1 MSNIL
6 DTNGVEVAFQE
17 KSSIVMTAILAL
29 VFGIYFAMV
38 ISRLADTPADEIVY
52 QPLLIVA
59 IVPLVVLAVV
69 SHIVLAL
76 TNLKQANDHD
86 ERDRLISLRG
96 EQCGGYVLAVG
107 VFVGLVLAMAEAP
120 YFFVAHALLA
130 GWVLAEISAGGV
142 RILLYRRG
150 A

>member
-1 MSNIL
+1 M
-6 DTNGVEVAFQE
+6 AFQE
-17 KSSIVMTAILAL
+17 KSSLVMTAILA
-29 VFGIYFAMV
+29 VVYGIYFALV
-38 ISRLADTPADEIVY
+38 GSRMAETPVDEIVY

-59 IVPLVVLAVV
+59 VIPLVILAVV

-96 EQCGGYVLAVG
+96 EQLGGYVLAVG

-130 GWVLAEISAGGV
+130 GWVLAELSAGGM

>member
-1 MSNIL
+1 M
-6 DTNGVEVAFQE
+6 AFQE

-29 VFGIYFAMV
+29 VYGAYFAIV
-38 ISRLADTPADEIVY
+38 GRRLAGTPADDIVY

-59 IVPLVVLAVV
+59 IVPLVILAVV

-76 TNLKQANDHD
+76 TNLKHANEHD

-96 EQCGGYVLAVG
+96 EQVGGYVLAVG
-107 VFVGLVLAMAEAP
+107 VFIGLVLAMAEAP
-120 YFFVAHALLA
+120 YFFVAHALVV
-130 GWVLAEISAGGV
+130 GWVLAEISAGGT
-142 RILLYRRG
+142 RIALYRRG